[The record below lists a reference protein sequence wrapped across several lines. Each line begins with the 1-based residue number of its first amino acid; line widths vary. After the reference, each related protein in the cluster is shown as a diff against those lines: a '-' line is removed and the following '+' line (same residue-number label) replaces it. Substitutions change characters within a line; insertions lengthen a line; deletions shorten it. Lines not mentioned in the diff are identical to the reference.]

1 VLGVSTLVLILASAG
16 LVIVLGRE
24 PAAPEPLDRPRARAS
39 PVAAASEAEPT
50 VGGREA
56 LPEDD
61 PPWARVE
68 QPKSVVAARPTPRRM
83 DAAPDPTA
91 PPREARA
98 EPRRSDVAAVGLAS
112 IDYSPMVEARRAT
125 LILEGGRTVT
135 LRQGEAAAGV
145 EVQLILPDMVYV
157 HVGADVFALSP
168 DR

>member
-1 VLGVSTLVLILASAG
+1 
-16 LVIVLGRE
+16 
-24 PAAPEPLDRPRARAS
+24 
-39 PVAAASEAEPT
+39 
-50 VGGREA
+50 
-56 LPEDD
+56 
-61 PPWARVE
+61 
-68 QPKSVVAARPTPRRM
+68 
-83 DAAPDPTA
+83 
-91 PPREARA
+91 
-98 EPRRSDVAAVGLAS
+98 VGLAS